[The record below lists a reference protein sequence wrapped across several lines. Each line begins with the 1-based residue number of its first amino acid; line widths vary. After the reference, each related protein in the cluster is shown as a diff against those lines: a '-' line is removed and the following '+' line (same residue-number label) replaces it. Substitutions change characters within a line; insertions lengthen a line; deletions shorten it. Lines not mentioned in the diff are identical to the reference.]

1 MSEETRTQMTKLC
14 RQKAEDATISLRNA
28 RHEAINDAKALEKDK
43 SISQDQLSALE
54 KSATSLIDSYQKQVH
69 EMVSQ
74 KETELM
80 QT

>member
-1 MSEETRTQMTKLC
+1 MSP
-14 RQKAEDATISLRNA
+14 KAEDATISLRNA